1 MHHPKG
7 YPKFVLHGCNFA
19 IISHGWNLF
28 LTAAILLIIFHGRML
43 FLTGVIFDNLSL
55 AEFFID
61 SFRDFFVGCIKFS
74 GGKSKNFHGKVY
86 FLCGEK
92 EGNMSAR

>member
-1 MHHPKG
+1 MHHLKG

-43 FLTGVIFDNLSL
+43 FLTVVIFENLSQ
-55 AEFFID
+55 AEFFMG
-61 SFRDFFVGCIKFS
+61 SFRDFSWVVSSFQGKKQKCSREGILFVR
-74 GGKSKNFHGKVY
+74 
-86 FLCGEK
+86 
-92 EGNMSAR
+92 GNNTNGHAE